1 MLKSIFSVGIG
12 MILLL
17 PPLPV
22 ESNENIKRNNLV
34 KDMVERRRN
43 SGKEMK
49 VTMNEFWTELKE
61 TRKIKYGYDMHF
73 EKNLDYCRHFGEI
86 SVLHREEE
94 WNLQNIVRYCYYCMN
109 TLNGMTREV
118 KKENFDINKWSND
131 RKVKRKK
138 LLKEYISKGVI
149 K

>member
-1 MLKSIFSVGIG
+1 
-12 MILLL
+12 
-17 PPLPV
+17 
-22 ESNENIKRNNLV
+22 
-34 KDMVERRRN
+34 
-43 SGKEMK
+43 
-49 VTMNEFWTELKE
+49 
-61 TRKIKYGYDMHF
+61 
-73 EKNLDYCRHFGEI
+73 
-86 SVLHREEE
+86 
-94 WNLQNIVRYCYYCMN
+94 MN